1 MCGFTRKKIN
11 ISETSFKHTAQ
22 CNSFEIIRD
31 KTCYNIV
38 KKYYRY
44 ADVCLSST
52 TNETVQPSFQN
63 LYGFYFV
70 NAKNRKIN
78 NSLSYG
84 ISSIQRCTAEIGNY
98 DLFCLNTGA
107 DGGSTEA
114 RRHEIKVM
122 ESLFPNPCPYEK

>member
-1 MCGFTRKKIN
+1 MSVFLAQQMRQYSLLFRIFTDFTLSTQKTEK
-11 ISETSFKHTAQ
+11 STGEKVAVLKDFGTSPYVLTGDEF
-22 CNSFEIIRD
+22 D
-31 KTCYNIV
+31 K
-38 KKYYRY
+38 
-44 ADVCLSST
+44 
-52 TNETVQPSFQN
+52 
-63 LYGFYFV
+63 
-70 NAKNRKIN
+70 
-78 NSLSYG
+78 YG